1 MENAKVEMKRWKC
14 QDENAKVDVLK
25 RKEKME
31 MPKQK
36 CKDGKFKTKMP
47 RRKLCQVRN
56 AKTKML
62 RQNCI
67 TQSDAKDLENK
78 VND

>member
-36 CKDGKFKTKMP
+36 CKDGKFKTKIMP
-47 RRKLCQVRN
+47 GQKCQNENV
-56 AKTKML
+56 KTKL
-62 RQNCI
+62 HY
-67 TQSDAKDLENK
+67 TK
-78 VND
+78 

>member
-31 MPKQK
+31 MSKQK
-36 CKDGKFKTKMP
+36 CKDGKFKTKIMP
-47 RRKLCQVRN
+47 GQKCQNENV
-56 AKTKML
+56 KTKL
-62 RQNCI
+62 HYKGLGEE
-67 TQSDAKDLENK
+67 SE
-78 VND
+78 